1 MCKVLMLTEKLQKIF
16 CKWVCWGRGTGT
28 FSDKYTLQIF
38 PMVINFVRW
47 LLKGPINET
56 HQEHDWHIEKSE
68 EAVTQ
73 SILMILFAFNTRVT
87 EK

>member
-1 MCKVLMLTEKLQKIF
+1 
-16 CKWVCWGRGTGT
+16 
-28 FSDKYTLQIF
+28 
-38 PMVINFVRW
+38 MVINFVRW

-73 SILMILFAFNTRVT
+73 SILVILFAFNTRVT